1 MSSSARGEAPRGVL
15 SDIRVIDLGRYIA
28 GPMCSAM
35 LGDLGADVIRVERVD
50 GGDDRYQYLTGPKG
64 DNGACFLQWNR
75 NKRSLTLDPLST
87 EGKEILERL
96 VRTADVVVVNLPIET
111 IRQMGVDYETLSEL
125 RPDIIL
131 VHVTAFGNR
140 GPYASRVGFDGVG
153 QAMSGMVYLSGL
165 PGQPMKSYASW
176 VDCSTALFSAY
187 GALAA
192 ILHRRATGK
201 GQLVETNL
209 LRSALNV
216 SSFVLTEQALTGVD
230 RVAAANRSQ
239 SSCPAD
245 LVRTQDGW
253 IQVQC
258 VGNSLYKRWA
268 RLMGEDHWLTDP
280 RFKDDVARAKDGAI
294 LSERTQRWAA
304 QRTTSEAL
312 AQLAEAKIPAGPML
326 SPQQVLEDPHVNT
339 AGYLQSLEYPG
350 VEGPVPYV
358 TPGAELS
365 ETPPTI
371 RTRAPT
377 IGEHTGRILE
387 ELGYTE
393 AQIADLRRR
402 RII

>member
-1 MSSSARGEAPRGVL
+1 ML

-111 IRQMGVDYETLSEL
+111 IRQMGVDYETLSES